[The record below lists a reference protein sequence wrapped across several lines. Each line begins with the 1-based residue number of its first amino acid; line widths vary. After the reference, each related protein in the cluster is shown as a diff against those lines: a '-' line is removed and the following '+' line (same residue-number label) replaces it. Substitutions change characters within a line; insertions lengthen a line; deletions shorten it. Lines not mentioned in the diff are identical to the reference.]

1 MPQEVTMEDLVRE
14 VEKTEDDVN
23 LIDVLNSRKRNK
35 EEVIEKPEDD
45 ADILELL
52 RRKKLETV

>member
-1 MPQEVTMEDLVRE
+1 MEDLVRE